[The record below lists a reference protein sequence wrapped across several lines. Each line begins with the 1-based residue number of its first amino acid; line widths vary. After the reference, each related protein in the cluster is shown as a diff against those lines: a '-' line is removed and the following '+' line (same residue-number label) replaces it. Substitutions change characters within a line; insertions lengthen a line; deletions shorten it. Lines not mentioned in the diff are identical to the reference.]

1 MRPSQPHFGTSTA
14 RPPSR
19 PGRALRDWRRGR
31 VGRQPEIQG
40 RQALSG
46 TARRGREGHRRS
58 RSLGGHARSNKK
70 RAPHRRRFRVR
81 VHGRIDGV
89 GGGGALRARRARVPR
104 PATAAR
110 VRHGDRRRAHAGRA
124 VFAPADGEDHR
135 RFDATHGAQAP
146 VHYGSHRPDHGRGV
160 GKLRHDRR
168 HRDCRA
174 ACAHRFRGTA
184 RHRADRTRET
194 PRRLSARRVL
204 AGEGC
209 NRHDRRPA
217 PDARQARESSYPPA
231 AAGPPGKLI
240 AGRRFMPGRSL
251 PEWLD
256 YIERI
261 HPKSVQLGLERVAKV
276 RDALGR
282 SSSAALLT
290 VAGTNGKGSTCAMLE
305 AILLAA
311 GYRVGLYTSPHL
323 LRYNERVRIDGV
335 PSSDTRLC
343 AAFEAVERARG
354 EITLTYFEFGTLAA
368 WEIFAA
374 EALDAV
380 ILEVGLGGRL
390 DAVNAFDAD
399 CALLTSVGL
408 DHTDYLGDTRERVG
422 YEKAG
427 IFRGSKPAIVADR
440 DPPRSVLDH
449 ADAVGVDLWLIG
461 RDFGYRK
468 QGQQWMFWGRGVRR

>member
-1 MRPSQPHFGTSTA
+1 
-14 RPPSR
+14 
-19 PGRALRDWRRGR
+19 
-31 VGRQPEIQG
+31 
-40 RQALSG
+40 
-46 TARRGREGHRRS
+46 
-58 RSLGGHARSNKK
+58 
-70 RAPHRRRFRVR
+70 
-81 VHGRIDGV
+81 
-89 GGGGALRARRARVPR
+89 
-104 PATAAR
+104 
-110 VRHGDRRRAHAGRA
+110 
-124 VFAPADGEDHR
+124 
-135 RFDATHGAQAP
+135 
-146 VHYGSHRPDHGRGV
+146 
-160 GKLRHDRR
+160 
-168 HRDCRA
+168 
-174 ACAHRFRGTA
+174 
-184 RHRADRTRET
+184 
-194 PRRLSARRVL
+194 
-204 AGEGC
+204 
-209 NRHDRRPA
+209 
-217 PDARQARESSYPPA
+217 
-231 AAGPPGKLI
+231 
-240 AGRRFMPGRSL
+240 MPGRSL

-261 HPKSVQLGLERVAKV
+261 HPKSIQLGLERVAKV
-276 RDALGR
+276 RDRLGR
-282 SSSAALLT
+282 SSSAVLFT

-323 LRYNERVRIDGV
+323 LRYNERVRLDGV
-335 PSSDTRLC
+335 PLSDARLC
-343 AAFEAVERARG
+343 AAFETVERARG

-408 DHTDYLGDTRERVG
+408 DHTDYLGDTRERIG

-449 ADAVGVDLWLIG
+449 AGAVGVDLWLIG

-468 QGQQWMFWGRGVRR
+468 QGQQWMFWGRGVRRGGLAPPALRGERQLANASAALAALDALRARLPVGVQDIRNGLARVELPARFQVLPGRPTVVLDVAHNPQAAGVLAENLAAMGFYPETHAVFAMLRDKDVEGVCRALKDTISTWFAADLSVPRGAGAQVLADALASAGAAGDVLCFMNPREAYAAARKRANENDRIVVFGSFHTVADVMQGIEAARIEIRGARQGS